1 MFFRVLVDLTCEC
14 FCWTLG
20 CKGYLSNKCRGSVIT
35 THWTR
40 EYPLPQPRNSR
51 GFTRPEPVS
60 SQPGFYVYPPLA
72 FSFFYD
78 FSTSVTLIFS
88 LHWYIHR
95 ANAGRALLSGGALQ
109 SLPVPLLQFS
119 KRKKDRWFFFSSD
132 QRKKENSSWCYVS
145 PTPNHSVKPAFPLK
159 CLLCVL
165 AHTVALCEY
174 FSTKYLWLWQGGLY
188 H

>member
-1 MFFRVLVDLTCEC
+1 MFFRVLVDLRCEC

-51 GFTRPEPVS
+51 GFTWPEPVS
-60 SQPGFYVYPPLA
+60 SQPGFCVYPPLA

-119 KRKKDRWFFFSSD
+119 KRKKDRWFFFPLTKG
-132 QRKKENSSWCYVS
+132 KKKIPPGAMCLPP
-145 PTPNHSVKPAFPLK
+145 PTTPWSQLFLSNASFAFW
-159 CLLCVL
+159 
-165 AHTVALCEY
+165 HTL
-174 FSTKYLWLWQGGLY
+174 
-188 H
+188 